1 VSEPKRW
8 SEDSSSLS
16 ADELRVLTAGLKP
29 TVPRHAKRAVWLA
42 LGAQIPKVAA
52 AASIAAPSSLGV
64 VSLLK
69 TAAVGLALGASTMGA
84 VAVLQHET
92 ILSSPRVKQTPAALP
107 SSQSHVEPSLVATP
121 SLPSAEPAASVLEP
135 LHPAPV
141 AGDTRDANPPHVES
155 DRRPAPSEAEFPVD
169 ATHTRDSE
177 SQRLV
182 AARSFLRGGHAAQA
196 LAALDALRREL
207 PNGELGQE
215 REALTIEA
223 LQALGR
229 SEEARRRGEAFLA
242 RYPASPHAA
251 GVRRVVEAR

>member
-1 VSEPKRW
+1 VNDPKRW

-16 ADELRVLTAGLKP
+16 ADELRVLTAGREP
-29 TVPRHAKRAVWLA
+29 SVPRHAKRAVWLA
-42 LGAQIPKVAA
+42 LGAQLPKVAA
-52 AASIAAPSSLGV
+52 AASVSASSSLGV

-84 VAVLQHET
+84 VAVLQHEAT
-92 ILSSPRVKQTPAALP
+92 PSSPRSKQTPAASRSPQPHVVP
-107 SSQSHVEPSLVATP
+107 SVAAAPTL
-121 SLPSAEPAASVLEP
+121 SSAEPAASEQEP
-135 LHPAPV
+135 VHPAPV
-141 AGDTRDANPPHVES
+141 AGEARDANPPRVES
-155 DRRPAPSEAEFPVD
+155 AGPTGPSEAEFPID
-169 ATHTRDSE
+169 STHPRDSE

-182 AARSFLRGGHAAQA
+182 AARSFLRSGHPAQA

-229 SEEARRRGEAFLA
+229 TAEARRRGEAFLA